1 MTFAEFTEA
10 TRTEYVTPPGRAD
23 FASRLGPLNAVWFH
37 TRLFAILFSIFA
49 KVKDNVLDPH
59 DATVHSRR
67 VLQLAETTGCRCHI
81 SGFRHLEAFDGPAVL
96 VANHM
101 SAFETMVLP
110 GIVLPFK
117 PFSYVLK
124 SSLMKY
130 PFFGKIMA
138 GIDPIVVERV
148 NARED
153 LKTVLTEGHTR
164 LDAGKSVLLFPQHTR
179 SPEIDPIAFNSLGVK
194 LARGT
199 GAPIVPIAL
208 RTDFLANGR
217 LIKDIGPIDPSL
229 DLHFECGPA
238 LEVEGNGKE
247 AHRASVDF
255 ISERLKR
262 WRSQ

>member
-10 TRTEYVTPPGRAD
+10 IRNEYTTPLGRAG

-37 TRLFAILFSIFA
+37 TRLFAILVSASF
-49 KVKDNVLDPH
+49 KVKDNVLDRH
-59 DATVHSRR
+59 VAAVHARR
-67 VLQLAETTGCRCHI
+67 VLQLAEAAGCRCHI
-81 SGFRHLEAFDGPAVL
+81 SGFRHLEAVDGPAVM

-101 SAFETMVLP
+101 SAFETVVLP
-110 GIVLPFK
+110 GIILPFK
-117 PFSYVLK
+117 PFSFVLK

-130 PFFGKIMA
+130 PVLGKVLN
-138 GIDPIVVERV
+138 GLDPVVVDRA

-153 LKTVLTEGHTR
+153 LKTVLTEGRAR
-164 LDAGKSVLLFPQHTR
+164 LEAGKSVLLFPQHTR
-179 SPEIDPIAFNSLGVK
+179 SIEIDPAAFNSLGVK

-208 RTDFLANGR
+208 RTEFLAKGR

-229 DLHFECGPA
+229 DLYFECGPA
-238 LEVEGNGKE
+238 LEVEGTGKE

-255 ISERLKR
+255 IVERLKQ